1 MARVSRRRYN
11 QAMPSL
17 TARQKLWT
25 WLETRL
31 TPGRRAGL
39 AVVACLLLPAIAP
52 SEYWVRVAGMIGL
65 YTMLA
70 LGLNIVV
77 GFAGLLDLGYVA
89 FYGIGSYVYAILA
102 SPHFDI
108 HLPFWL
114 LLVLCVLAAA
124 ISGVLIGAPTLR
136 VKGDYLAIVT
146 LGFGEIAYI
155 LFINLDRP
163 INITNG
169 VNGMLAV
176 DPPRMFGFTVGQPL
190 DIAGLAVNRT
200 TQFYYFILLFAL
212 VITYFVN
219 QLRTSHIGRAWA
231 AIREDEIAAVA
242 MGIHTT
248 RLKLLAFAIGASTAG
263 VAGAISA
270 AWSSSVFPDSFLFM
284 ESINILCVV
293 ILGGIGSIPGCI
305 VGSAILVGI
314 PEVLRDLRIYRMTA
328 FSLILI
334 LMMIFRPEGIM
345 GSKLRRRELLAEREP
360 VLDQGDKELSASGV
374 E

>member
-1 MARVSRRRYN
+1 MSS
-11 QAMPSL
+11 SL
-17 TARQKLWT
+17 IREQLRTN
-25 WLETRL
+25 LEKWL
-31 TPGRRAGL
+31 TPNRRLVL
-39 AVVACLLLPAIAP
+39 AVVACLLVPVIAP
-52 SEYWVRVAGMIGL
+52 SEYWVRVAGMVGL

-102 SPHFDI
+102 SPHFNI

-114 LLVLCVLAAA
+114 LLVICVMAAA
-124 ISGVLIGAPTLR
+124 LSGVLIGAPTLR
-136 VKGDYLAIVT
+136 VKGDYLAVVT

-169 VNGMLAV
+169 VNGLLGV
-176 DPPRMFGFTVGQPL
+176 DPPTIFGFTVGQPL
-190 DIAGLAVNRT
+190 DIAGLAFNRT
-200 TQFYYFILLFAL
+200 TQFYYFILFFTLA
-212 VITYFVN
+212 ITFFVQ

-231 AIREDEIAAVA
+231 AIREDEVAAIA
-242 MGIHTT
+242 MGVHTT
-248 RLKLLAFAIGASTAG
+248 QLKLLAFAIGASTAG
-263 VAGAISA
+263 VAGAVSA
-270 AWSSSVFPDSFLFM
+270 GWSSSVFPDSFLYM
-284 ESINILCVV
+284 ESVNILCIV

-305 VGSAILVGI
+305 IGSAILVGI

-334 LMMIFRPEGIM
+334 LMMIFRPQGIL
-345 GSKLRRRELLAEREP
+345 GSKVRRRELLADRQSA
-360 VLDQGDKELSASGV
+360 LARDDKELASSPQ
-374 E
+374 

>member
-1 MARVSRRRYN
+1 
-11 QAMPSL
+11 MPSL
-17 TARQKLWT
+17 TIGNKLWDPIRD
-25 WLETRL
+25 RL

-39 AVVACLLLPAIAP
+39 AIAACLLLPVIAP

-65 YTMLA
+65 YAMLA

-114 LLVLCVLAAA
+114 LLVLCVFAAA
-124 ISGVLIGAPTLR
+124 LSGVLIGAPTLR

-169 VNGMLAV
+169 VNGLLAV
-176 DPPRMFGFTVGQPL
+176 DPPRIFGFTVGQPL
-190 DIAGLAVNRT
+190 DIAGLAINRT

-212 VITYFVN
+212 VITFFVN

-305 VGSAILVGI
+305 IGSVILVGI

-334 LMMIFRPEGIM
+334 LMMIFRPEGIL
-345 GSKLRRRELLAEREP
+345 GSKVRRRELLAERQPGLDRDDKEP
-360 VLDQGDKELSASGV
+360 VALGGE
-374 E
+374 

>member
-1 MARVSRRRYN
+1 MGGVP
-11 QAMPSL
+11 QAW
-17 TARQKLWT
+17 RI
-25 WLETRL
+25 
-31 TPGRRAGL
+31 GL
-39 AVVACLLLPAIAP
+39 AVAGVLVLPVVAP

-114 LLVLCVLAAA
+114 LLVLCVAAA
-124 ISGVLIGAPTLR
+124 ALSGVLIGAPTLR

-163 INITNG
+163 VNITNG
-169 VNGMLAV
+169 VNGLLGV
-176 DPPRMFGFTVGQPL
+176 DPPSILGFTVGQSL
-190 DIAGLAVNRT
+190 EIAGLAVNRT
-200 TQFYYFILLFAL
+200 TQFYYFILVFAL
-212 VITYFVN
+212 IIIYFVN
-219 QLRTSHIGRAWA
+219 HLRTSHIGRAWA

-242 MGIHTT
+242 MGVHTT
-248 RLKLLAFAIGASTAG
+248 RLKLLAFAFGASTAG

-270 AWSSSVFPDSFLFM
+270 GWSSSVFPDSFLFM

-334 LMMIFRPEGIM
+334 LMMIFRPEGIL
-345 GSKLRRRELLAEREP
+345 GSKVRRRELLAERQP
-360 VLDQGDKELSASGV
+360 ARDRDDKDLAASNV

>member
-1 MARVSRRRYN
+1 MSAHAAAPVLPERRTRLAAWFTPGCRVSLV
-11 QAMPSL
+11 M
-17 TARQKLWT
+17 
-25 WLETRL
+25 
-31 TPGRRAGL
+31 AGL
-39 AVVACLLLPAIAP
+39 LVFPLLAP
-52 SEYWVRVAGMIGL
+52 SEYWIRVAGMIGL
-65 YTMLA
+65 YAMLA

-89 FYGIGSYVYAILA
+89 FYGIGCYLYAILA

-114 LLVLCVLAAA
+114 LLVLCVLATA

-169 VNGMLAV
+169 VNGILAV

-190 DIAGLAVNRT
+190 DLFGFAISRT
-200 TQFYYFILLFAL
+200 TQFYYLILLFTL
-212 VITYFVN
+212 TITFFVYQIRN
-219 QLRTSHIGRAWA
+219 SHIGRAWA
-231 AIREDEIAAVA
+231 AIREDEVAALA

-248 RLKLLAFAIGASTAG
+248 RLKLLAFATGASTAG
-263 VAGAISA
+263 FAGAVSA

-284 ESINILCVV
+284 ESINILCMV
-293 ILGGIGSIPGCI
+293 ILGGIGSIPGSI
-305 VGSAILVGI
+305 VGAAILVGI
-314 PEVLRDLRIYRMTA
+314 PEVLRDLRIYRLTV

-334 LMMIFRPEGIM
+334 LMMIFRPQGIL
-345 GSKLRRRELLAEREP
+345 GSAQRRKELLAEREETAEAEGAAP
-360 VLDQGDKELSASGV
+360 AASPP

>member
-1 MARVSRRRYN
+1 MA
-11 QAMPSL
+11 SL
-17 TARQKLWT
+17 TVRQKLWAS
-25 WLETRL
+25 LGTRL

-39 AVVACLLLPAIAP
+39 AVAACLLLPVIAP
-52 SEYWVRVAGMIGL
+52 SEYWVRVAGMIGI

-102 SPHFDI
+102 SPHFEI

-114 LLVLCVLAAA
+114 LLILCVLAAA
-124 ISGVLIGAPTLR
+124 SSGVLIGAPTLR

-169 VNGMLAV
+169 VNGLLAV
-176 DPPRMFGFTVGQPL
+176 DPPQIFGFTIGQPL

-200 TQFYYFILLFAL
+200 TQFYYFILVF
-212 VITYFVN
+212 VFIITFFVN

-263 VAGAISA
+263 FAGAISA
-270 AWSSSVFPDSFLFM
+270 GWSSSVFPDSFLFM

-360 VLDQGDKELSASGV
+360 VLDQDDKELSASGV